1 MTIGRLTFVF
11 FFIAVAT
18 GFENLSFAN
27 SDNSGA
33 ITEKAKNSKYDR
45 TTLGMKKRFL
55 CLRAFVDE
63 QGIENFPSH
72 QEIDTFISNVSQLE
86 FISASSVTSGTD
98 TKKISPFQLHKLGLP
113 KTSIAF
119 HKKAFVD
126 LVNYQGTNDE
136 YCTIKKRAKEGSGL
150 AAEKA
155 AQKSAEEE
163 ARLAAE
169 AAAQKRAEEEARL
182 AAEAAAQKRAEE
194 EARLAAEAASGK
206 KDVKSNLSRPTTQ
219 TSLGEDFHHVY
230 LVPKV
235 FGVNSL
241 AELDGAAIC
250 VMKPYQ
256 IEFIKALAASMSINL
271 KQIRTSSFEDF
282 VSGACDVA
290 VVDADAV
297 NEEDKLVKYHVFNQK
312 NERLY
317 PEGIYLLADSFIEP
331 GFVSAL
337 ITGEDGISRYENHK
351 SKVCE
356 YKNGYSYKVA
366 FNPNGWEPTCQKWI
380 WHD

>member
-1 MTIGRLTFVF
+1 M
-11 FFIAVAT
+11 
-18 GFENLSFAN
+18 
-27 SDNSGA
+27 
-33 ITEKAKNSKYDR
+33 
-45 TTLGMKKRFL
+45 
-55 CLRAFVDE
+55 
-63 QGIENFPSH
+63 
-72 QEIDTFISNVSQLE
+72 
-86 FISASSVTSGTD
+86 
-98 TKKISPFQLHKLGLP
+98 
-113 KTSIAF
+113 
-119 HKKAFVD
+119 
-126 LVNYQGTNDE
+126 
-136 YCTIKKRAKEGSGL
+136 
-150 AAEKA
+150 
-155 AQKSAEEE
+155 
-163 ARLAAE
+163 
-169 AAAQKRAEEEARL
+169 

-271 KQIRTSSFEDF
+271 KQIRNSSFEDF